1 MPRPAKS
8 LLRLVKIAV
17 TVVLLVVVYR
27 KIDVA
32 SLRGQLSLL
41 RAGWPWIAL
50 ALLVLFPLNTL
61 VSSLKWRALLRAD
74 GLSVPVAT
82 LFASHLIGSFFNL
95 FLPSSIGGDVYR
107 IADIGRRTGQ
117 TANTTASILFDR
129 LTGFLAIALYG
140 IVFYL
145 LAGRAGWIAPSLSD
159 CLAGSVTGEARLRG
173 LLYAA
178 LPLAAFLALSAIL
191 LLLLQ
196 ERLFRALLRLIPPAF
211 RAKPEAI
218 ADKILGSVRTY
229 VRAPS
234 AWIPCVL
241 ISFWFQA
248 NAILAIYAISR
259 ALSIGIPLQPFW
271 FFIPF
276 ITLLEMIPISIF
288 GLGLRDFGYKA
299 FFLSAGLSTGM
310 AGLATDAQ
318 ATTAAA
324 ALTVLYVA
332 ITVVYVSVGGLLY
345 LLRQR

>member
-1 MPRPAKS
+1 MSRSKP
-8 LLRLVKIAV
+8 LLRLAKIV
-17 TVVLLVVVYR
+17 ITVALLVIVYR
-27 KIDVA
+27 RIDFSA
-32 SLRGQLSLL
+32 LRGQFALL
-41 RAGWPWIAL
+41 RTGWPWIAL
-50 ALLVLFPLNTL
+50 TLLVLFPLNTL

-74 GLSVPVAT
+74 GLSVPVGT

-107 IADIGRRTGQ
+107 IADIGQRTGH
-117 TANTTASILFDR
+117 TAHTTASILFDR

-140 IVFYL
+140 IVFYV

-159 CLAGSVTGEARLRG
+159 CLSGAVTGEARIRG
-173 LLYAA
+173 LLYAL
-178 LPLAAFLALSAIL
+178 LPLAAFLALATVF

-196 ERLFRALLRLIPPAF
+196 ERFFRALLRLIPAKF
-211 RAKPEAI
+211 RAKPEAV

-229 VRAPS
+229 VHAPS

-248 NAILAIYAISR
+248 NAILAIYSISR
-259 ALSIGIPLQPFW
+259 ALSIGIPLYPFW

-299 FFLSAGLSTGM
+299 FFLSVGLTTGIAGLSTEP
-310 AGLATDAQ
+310 Q
-318 ATTAAA
+318 ATAAA
-324 ALTVLYVA
+324 LALTVLYVA
-332 ITVVYVSVGGLLY
+332 ITVAYVSVGGLLY
-345 LLRQR
+345 LARQR